1 MIFDNK
7 LGLKNDAELAR
18 AEKRID
24 DREIYLERIDQSYAY
39 EGRAEFKAENLKQTR
54 DPDPFGP
61 ERSGL

>member
-39 EGRAEFKAENLKQTR
+39 EGRAEFKAEDLKQAR
-54 DPDPFGP
+54 DPDP
-61 ERSGL
+61 L